1 MRWWLT
7 HILLRLEKK
16 GLFTSGMSGRTK
28 AAPLLREGAALERS
42 GFPGVPI
49 WQA

>member
-1 MRWWLT
+1 MRWWLNY
-7 HILLRLEKK
+7 ILLRLEKK
-16 GLFTSGMSGRTK
+16 GLFSSRMSGRTK

-42 GFPGVPI
+42 GFPEILI

>member
-1 MRWWLT
+1 MLWCVN

-16 GLFTSGMSGRTK
+16 GLFSSGMSGRTR
-28 AAPLLREGAALERS
+28 AAPFLREGAALERS
-42 GFPGVPI
+42 GFQRTLI